1 MASRYHYTECGLDNV
16 VIEGV
21 SFVKDQADDETIVIP
36 AIGALH
42 KVIAE
47 GIVTQPSK
55 MNGKEL
61 RFLRSEMGMTQEM
74 LAELLKVTVL
84 TIGRWERGE
93 SPIKDTAEMLVRL
106 RAVEA
111 LKLGVKLSVD
121 SVSKHVTLGAQKAEI
136 RINHA
141 GHSRY
146 ELLVA

>member
-16 VIEGV
+16 VIEGA
-21 SFVKDQADDETIVIP
+21 SLVKDQADDETIIIP

-121 SVSKHVTLGAQKAEI
+121 SVSKQVTLGAQKAEI
-136 RINHA
+136 RI
-141 GHSRY
+141 GHGGPSGY
-146 ELLVA
+146 ALLVA